1 VTVSGHACIRRP
13 VLKLDAISVDS
24 TEQFKGRMTIRMRHT
39 AALGL
44 VAIAACFAAPCAQAS
59 ASEEVAPLPSS
70 DYSVEGVCSAPSP
83 GHAAC
88 LALQLVPVTPEARAH
103 THPLGVTRSQAHSP
117 TALTPAQNG
126 YGLSPQDLHGA
137 YQLPTTAGSSQTIAL
152 VDAYNDPS
160 AEEDLKAYEHE
171 FGTECAGCFSKV
183 NQNGQSGNL
192 PFPGTARELEEAAAS
207 GNPREEKAAE
217 EASGWSVEISLDI
230 ETARAICE
238 NCHILLVEANSSTYE
253 DLEAAEGTAESLGAT
268 DISNS
273 WGGSENGETEAL
285 ERSSPFNAPGIVITA
300 SAGDDGYLSW
310 GAKPPAERGYAEF
323 PASSPDVVAVGGTR
337 LTLAANSSEWSEET
351 VWNGDGAGGGGCS
364 VEFAAPIWQRRLA
377 DWQEVGC
384 GEDRSVADISADAD
398 PYTGVA
404 VHDSNA
410 DCLSHGE
417 EREQR
422 ERDEDKTPV
431 ASGENVHHWCT
442 IGGTSLASPL
452 IASTFALAGGANG
465 IEHPAETLYENA
477 IETPGSL
484 HDIVVGSNGDCT
496 KGFNAETGVSACTP
510 NEEAKASCPTRLVSC
525 LAHAGYDGPTGLGT
539 PDGIQAFEP
548 LTPEARRALAEAEA
562 KAEAEERARA
572 EAKADEEA
580 KIKAEA
586 KAKEEKAREEAKVTE
601 EAKAVEARRLAGSP
615 SVAPSPSTV
624 TPVVQTTPPPTLR
637 ISTLT
642 LTLKALLALDSNS
655 PKLSQVG
662 FAFTI
667 NASARVNVTLE
678 KRTRTHG
685 HVRWVLVR
693 RAATTSAAAGRNT
706 RNLSGGARL
715 KSGSYRLTLTPAHA
729 AARSITFQIG

>member
-1 VTVSGHACIRRP
+1 
-13 VLKLDAISVDS
+13 
-24 TEQFKGRMTIRMRHT
+24 MRHT
-39 AALGL
+39 TALGL
-44 VAIAACFAAPCAQAS
+44 VAIAACLIVPCAQAGAAES
-59 ASEEVAPLPSS
+59 VAPLPSS
-70 DYSVEGVCSAPSP
+70 DYSVEGVCSAPAP

-88 LALQLVPVTPEARAH
+88 MALQLVPTTPEARAH
-103 THPLGVTRSQAHSP
+103 THPLGVTRSQAHSL

-192 PFPGTARELEEAAAS
+192 PFPATAQALKEAAAS
-207 GNPREEKAAE
+207 GNPEEEEEAE

-238 NCHILLVEANSSTYE
+238 NCHILLVEANSSTYK
-253 DLEAAEGTAESLGAT
+253 DLETAERTAERLGAT
-268 DISNS
+268 EISNS
-273 WGGSENGETEAL
+273 WGGSEKGESAAL
-285 ERSSPFNAPGIVITA
+285 ESSSPFNDPGIVITA

-310 GAKPPAERGYAEF
+310 DAKPPAERGYAEF

-364 VEFAAPIWQRRLA
+364 VEFAAPIWQRRVA

-384 GEDRSVADISADAD
+384 GEDRSVADVSADAD

-417 EREQR
+417 EREEY
-422 ERDEDKTPV
+422 ERKVEKKTPI
-431 ASGENVHHWCT
+431 ASGENVQHWCT

-484 HDIVVGSNGDCT
+484 HDIVVGSNGDCSKAFST
-496 KGFNAETGVSACTP
+496 EGLSGCTSS
-510 NEEAKASCPTRLVSC
+510 EEAKASCPTRLVSC
-525 LAHAGYDGPTGLGT
+525 LSHAGYDGPTGLGT

-548 LTPEARRALAEAEA
+548 RTPAERQALAEAEA
-562 KAEAEERARA
+562 KAEAEQRARA
-572 EAKADEEA
+572 EAKATEEA
-580 KIKAEA
+580 KTKAEQ
-586 KAKEEKAREEAKVTE
+586 KAKEEKVKEEKAKEEKVREEAKVTE
-601 EAKAVEARRLAGSP
+601 EAQAAEARRLASSP
-615 SVAPSPSTV
+615 SIAPLPTTV
-624 TPVVQTTPPPTLR
+624 TPIVQTTPPPTVR

-642 LTLKALLALDSNS
+642 LTLKALLALDNS
-655 PKLSQVG
+655 RPKLSQVG

-667 NASARVNVTLE
+667 NAPARVSVTLE

-685 HVRWVLVR
+685 HLRWVLVR
-693 RAATTSAAAGRNT
+693 HAATITAVAGRNT
-706 RNLSGGARL
+706 RNLSGSARL
-715 KSGSYRLTLTPAHA
+715 QSGLYRLALTPARV

>member
-1 VTVSGHACIRRP
+1 
-13 VLKLDAISVDS
+13 
-24 TEQFKGRMTIRMRHT
+24 MRHT
-39 AALGL
+39 TALGL
-44 VAIAACFAAPCAQAS
+44 VAIAACLVTPCAQAGAAES
-59 ASEEVAPLPSS
+59 VAPLPSS
-70 DYSVEGVCSAPSP
+70 DYSVEGVCSTPP
-83 GHAAC
+83 PRHAAC
-88 LALQLVPVTPEARAH
+88 MALQLVPTTPEARAH
-103 THPLGVTRSQAHSP
+103 THPLGVTRSQAHSL

-171 FGTECAGCFSKV
+171 FGTECTGCFSKV
-183 NQNGQSGNL
+183 NQNGTTGNL

-207 GNPREEKAAE
+207 GEPHKEKEAE

-230 ETARAICE
+230 ETVRAICE

-253 DLEAAEGTAESLGAT
+253 DLEAAEGTAESLDAT
-268 DISNS
+268 EISNS
-273 WGGSENGETEAL
+273 WGGSEKEETAAL
-285 ERSSPFNAPGIVITA
+285 ESSSPFNDPGIVITA

-310 GAKPPAERGYAEF
+310 DAKHPAERGYAEF
-323 PASSPDVVAVGGTR
+323 PASSPHVVAVGGTR
-337 LTLAANSSEWSEET
+337 LTLATNSSEWSEET

-364 VEFAAPIWQRRLA
+364 VEFAAPIWQRRVA

-384 GEDRSVADISADAD
+384 GENRSVADVSADAD

-422 ERDEDKTPV
+422 ERDEGKTPV
-431 ASGENVHHWCT
+431 ANGENVHHWCT

-465 IEHPAETLYENA
+465 IAYPAETLYENA

-484 HDIVVGSNGDCT
+484 HDILAGSNGECSKTFNGEGLSGCT
-496 KGFNAETGVSACTP
+496 SS
-510 NEEAKASCPTRLVSC
+510 EEANASCPTRLVSC
-525 LAHAGYDGPTGLGT
+525 LAHAGYDGPTGVGT
-539 PDGIQAFEP
+539 PDGIQAFEL
-548 LTPEARRALAEAEA
+548 LTPEEHRALAEAEA

-572 EAKADEEA
+572 EAKANGEA
-580 KIKAEA
+580 KAKAEA
-586 KAKEEKAREEAKVTE
+586 KATEEKVREEARVTE
-601 EAKAVEARRLAGSP
+601 EAKAAEARQLATSP
-615 SVAPSPSTV
+615 SIAPLPSAV
-624 TPVVQTTPPPTLR
+624 TPIVQTTPPPTVR

-642 LTLKALLALDSNS
+642 LTLKALLALDNS
-655 PKLSQVG
+655 RPKLSQVG
-662 FAFTI
+662 FSFTI
-667 NASARVNVTLE
+667 NAPARVSVTLE

-685 HVRWVLVR
+685 HLRWVLVR
-693 RAATTSAAAGRNT
+693 HAAAITAVTGRNT
-706 RNLSGGARL
+706 RNLSGSARL
-715 KSGSYRLTLTPAHA
+715 RSGLYRLTLTPAHVA
-729 AARSITFQIG
+729 AQSITFQIG